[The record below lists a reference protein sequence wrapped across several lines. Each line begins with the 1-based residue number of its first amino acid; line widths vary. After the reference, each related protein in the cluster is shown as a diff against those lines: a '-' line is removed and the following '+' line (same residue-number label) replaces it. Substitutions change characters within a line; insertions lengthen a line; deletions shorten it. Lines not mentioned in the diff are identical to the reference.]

1 MDSPSDQAGHW
12 QQRLVAARQAEGLSQ
27 LQLAAAAGISLATLK
42 AYEQRRRKPS
52 RTLLTRLLDA
62 LKLDRRERNEI
73 LAAAGYVPDGP
84 WIGPQNPDY
93 LFTLEEAKT
102 YIDARPWP
110 AAVMSELMEV
120 LAANQLL
127 QAVWGVD
134 LSRELNSPVE
144 RNILSVISLPR
155 FDGQLKNWDE
165 VVAAG
170 IAVIKGHYLGA
181 ETQPEGSSAYFQAVM
196 QHFLDGDPKYLKRF
210 MELFQETPGMR
221 GKIRWQIPVRW
232 NHPVVGDLNFEVVIN
247 TANDPNGL
255 AFSDYVPLDAG
266 TWTALERLR
275 R

>member
-1 MDSPSDQAGHW
+1 MDSTGAQGSW
-12 QQRLVAARQAEGLSQ
+12 QERLASSRQAEGLSQ
-27 LQLAAAAGISLATLK
+27 ARLAGAAGVSLGALK
-42 AYEQRRRKPS
+42 AYEQRRREPS
-52 RTLLTRLLDA
+52 RAVLTRLLSA
-62 LKLDRRERNEI
+62 LKLDRRQRNEI

-93 LFTLEEAKT
+93 LFSLEEAKT
-102 YIDARPWP
+102 YIEARRWP

-120 LAANQLL
+120 LAANRLL

-134 LSRELNSPVE
+134 LSKELNTPVE

-155 FDGQLKNWDE
+155 FDGQLLNWDQ

-196 QHFLDGDPKYLKRF
+196 QHFVDGDPKYLTKF
-210 MELFQETPGMR
+210 LTLWEQTPGMT
-221 GKIRWQIPVRW
+221 GKIRWQVPVRW
-232 NHPVVGDLNFEVVIN
+232 NHPVAGLMDFEVVLN

-255 AFSDYVPLDAG
+255 AFSDYIPLDAG

-275 R
+275 V